1 MASNENGKSAE
12 TNNNNDDDGNNNINN
27 NDKPRR
33 ILKKSDQTITTIMN
47 AMTAE
52 EDSIVVVDAAEITN
66 KNNNNNRFAPL
77 QNSASLWSDDNNNN
91 NDSSNNNDDSGCG
104 VDDDDDDEN
113 EFDNSQKNNKVG
125 SNSSDKKRNSQK
137 PTTINNKLQRTASST
152 ENKKEKGG
160 EIPIFTLM
168 NGEAPF
174 LVGVKG
180 RNISLIRKFSGMAIY
195 IRDDKVSMVPQRFNA
210 NTDLAQ
216 RMVLSACYGGILRW
230 FDTPA
235 ATKRGYPEERISE
248 MEKLAGTFDMCIDL
262 LRSKRG
268 HMCLM
273 LIPQPADNIMLSI
286 ETVKAKISAARIA
299 LLEALSPSTP
309 ATIVD

>member
-1 MASNENGKSAE
+1 MQSSNANAENVPRQILKKSTQIVVDE
-12 TNNNNDDDGNNNINN
+12 EDEENNNNDDSN
-27 NDKPRR
+27 ND
-33 ILKKSDQTITTIMN
+33 
-47 AMTAE
+47 E
-52 EDSIVVVDAAEITN
+52 VVVVD
-66 KNNNNNRFAPL
+66 
-77 QNSASLWSDDNNNN
+77 SSNNNN
-91 NDSSNNNDDSGCG
+91 NDEGNNRFNALRGVNGDCNNNNND
-104 VDDDDDDEN
+104 
-113 EFDNSQKNNKVG
+113 KT
-125 SNSSDKKRNSQK
+125 KKIQK
-137 PTTINNKLQRTASST
+137 PHPTTTGKAGGGGQ
-152 ENKKEKGG
+152 NKKNVTAVAE

-195 IRDDKVSMVPQRFNA
+195 IRDDQVSMVPQRFNA
-210 NTDLAQ
+210 NADLAQ

-235 ATKRGYPEERISE
+235 ATKRGYPDDRVPALEE
-248 MEKLAGTFDMCIDL
+248 LAGSFDMSIDL

-273 LIPQPADNIMLSI
+273 LIPQPTENNYLMDHLEI
-286 ETVKAKISAARIA
+286 VKAKISEARVA

-309 ATIVD
+309 TTIVE

>member
-1 MASNENGKSAE
+1 MVVDEEDEDDNDNDDSNNDEVVVVDNS
-12 TNNNNDDDGNNNINN
+12 NNNNTDG
-27 NDKPRR
+27 
-33 ILKKSDQTITTIMN
+33 
-47 AMTAE
+47 
-52 EDSIVVVDAAEITN
+52 
-66 KNNNNNRFAPL
+66 NNNNRFNVLRKGLSWADETV
-77 QNSASLWSDDNNNN
+77 NGECNNN
-91 NDSSNNNDDSGCG
+91 ND
-104 VDDDDDDEN
+104 
-113 EFDNSQKNNKVG
+113 KT
-125 SNSSDKKRNSQK
+125 KKKQK
-137 PTTINNKLQRTASST
+137 PTTTNGKAGGGGGGQ
-152 ENKKEKGG
+152 NKKKVVTAVAE

-195 IRDDKVSMVPQRFNA
+195 IRDDQVSMVPQRFNA
-210 NTDLAQ
+210 NADLAQ

-235 ATKRGYPEERISE
+235 ATKRGYPDDRVPALEE
-248 MEKLAGTFDMCIDL
+248 LAGSFDMSIDL

-273 LIPQPADNIMLSI
+273 LIPQPTENNYLMDHLEI
-286 ETVKAKISAARIA
+286 VKAKISEARVA

-309 ATIVD
+309 TTLVE